1 MDLRFL
7 SRLLDFVYKH
17 LEQQNV
23 NPFPEAGGQSHV
35 LRAHTCVCACACSN
49 GCVSSLLPS
58 ALQQCHCPCESAAE
72 AFSFPC
78 ATQGDKQTFDIKF
91 LLLYPVLSF
100 TALRTFWLKPRKCI
114 VRGLTKGFHSQ
125 VQHLGGFSWA
135 VRCWGLFHYR
145 KEENSVHLGV
155 CCCCLAAPA
164 ACRAGGQL
172 GGQCKREAEGKWR
185 SSALSSQAVPAPP
198 IRHVTPAWGCRG
210 LDPTDSSSRCSAAG
224 QGTWMMRQGQG
235 KETCIPPNLWIT
247 AYEIYSVLYLIPL
260 VSEKPSWVSQL

>member
-172 GGQCKREAEGKWR
+172 GG
-185 SSALSSQAVPAPP
+185 SAKGRLKASEEAVPWAPRQFQLLP
-198 IRHVTPAWGCRG
+198 SGMSLLLG
-210 LDPTDSSSRCSAAG
+210 AAVG
-224 QGTWMMRQGQG
+224 W
-235 KETCIPPNLWIT
+235 
-247 AYEIYSVLYLIPL
+247 IPL
-260 VSEKPSWVSQL
+260 TAAPDALRQARGHEWCVRDKERRPASHQTSG